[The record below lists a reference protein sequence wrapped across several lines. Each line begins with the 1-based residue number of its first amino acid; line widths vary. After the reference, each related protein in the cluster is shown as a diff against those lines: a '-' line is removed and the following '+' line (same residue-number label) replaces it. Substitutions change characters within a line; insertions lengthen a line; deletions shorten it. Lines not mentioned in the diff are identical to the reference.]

1 MRTMTL
7 AETQAHLSDVVDQV
21 QAGEEIVI
29 TRRGHPV
36 ARIVLERSATDHDPA
51 ALAEEL
57 RAFVLKQPMA
67 AGSSVI
73 AMREADRY

>member
-7 AETQAHLSDVVDQV
+7 AETKAHLSAVVDQV

-36 ARIVLERSATDHDPA
+36 ARIVPDRSGPDHDPA
-51 ALAEEL
+51 ALAAEL
-57 RAFVLKQPMA
+57 QAFVQAQPMVV
-67 AGSSVI
+67 GNSVT
-73 AMREADRY
+73 AMREKDRY

>member
-7 AETQAHLSDVVDQV
+7 AETKAHLSNVVDQV
-21 QAGEEIVI
+21 QAGEEIII

-36 ARIVLERSATDHDPA
+36 ARIVPERSGTEHDPA

-57 RAFVLKQPMA
+57 RAFVMEQPMA
-67 AGSSVI
+67 AGNSVI
-73 AMREADRY
+73 AMRETDRY